1 MGVPPVRDMAKTI
14 HDEKPK
20 FHSKPFSDIFLN
32 GYVNMILV
40 ADQGSYYRFRSSNNH
55 NTSLPPMPRLQRKP
69 YSPKMDSD
77 GRADGLGIDNK
88 EVNRIHRKN
97 GCKSDDDFVPDLQ
110 FEM

>member
-1 MGVPPVRDMAKTI
+1 
-14 HDEKPK
+14 
-20 FHSKPFSDIFLN
+20 
-32 GYVNMILV
+32 
-40 ADQGSYYRFRSSNNH
+40 
-55 NTSLPPMPRLQRKP
+55 MPRLQRKP

-77 GRADGLGIDNK
+77 GRANPDGLGIDNK